1 MKPKNCVFNTEDR
14 CCEECCIAYDFCKF
28 RSMNIDEIS
37 GLTEF
42 ANQKEGNI
50 RYYRINY
57 SYRRNCSRLLVE
69 ALNNMI
75 NDEPLHS
82 DFEAKLES
90 SCYAMMNYYNIRYA
104 TVKEVRNVEF
114 ELYED
119 YVDISGIGIIEYRFN
134 SINNIPTLQTLSTL
148 LKFLSG
154 CDPEEGF
161 YPINCDV
168 DLI

>member
-1 MKPKNCVFNTEDR
+1 MESKNCVIKTDEY
-14 CCEECCIAYDFCKF
+14 CCEESCMAYDFCKF
-28 RSMNIDEIS
+28 RHMSINEIN

-50 RYYRINY
+50 RYYRVTY
-57 SYRRNCSRLLVE
+57 SYRRNCSRLLFE

-75 NDEPLHS
+75 NDEPIHS

-90 SCYAMMNYYNIRYA
+90 SCYAVANYYNIRYA

-148 LKFLSG
+148 LEFLSC

-161 YPINCDV
+161 YPIDCNV